1 MVAEAISLSAK
12 RLAEA
17 RRVVLK
23 IGSTLLVD
31 QDSGTLHRSWLEAL
45 CADVAAMHADGQEV
59 IIVSSG
65 AIALG
70 ASELGAD
77 VGRARLEEKQAAA
90 AAGQIQLAHAYR
102 EILGDHGIIAAQV
115 LLTLD
120 DSESKRRYYL
130 NAANT
135 LSTLLKCRAVP
146 VVNENDTVA
155 TQEIRDGDN
164 DRLAARVAQMA
175 SADCL
180 VLLSDVDG
188 LYTCDP
194 RTDSDARHIPEVTEL
209 TKEHWDMAGGPGSN
223 HGSGGM
229 RTKLD
234 AAQIAMGAGCRIL
247 IAPGQVTRPIQAV
260 RAGARVTWF
269 LPSSTPRA
277 ARKQWIAGTLQ
288 PKGAVAV
295 DDGAK
300 AALAAGKSLLPV
312 GVTQVDGEFERGDA
326 VRVIDHDGNEFGRG
340 LIAYGAADARAIS
353 GRRSDAIAAILD
365 YRGRDEMIHRD
376 DLVLTHAEA
385 GS

>member
-1 MVAEAISLSAK
+1 MDAESKALSAT

-17 RRVVLK
+17 RRIVIK
-23 IGSTLLVD
+23 IGSALFVD
-31 QDSGTLHRSWLEAL
+31 QGSGALHRSWLEAL
-45 CADVAAMHADGQEV
+45 CEDVAAMHASGQEI

-70 ASELGAD
+70 ASQLG
-77 VGRARLEEKQAAA
+77 VEIRRARLQESQAAA
-90 AAGQIQLAHAYR
+90 AVGQIQLAHAYQ
-102 EILGDHGIIAAQV
+102 EILGGHGISAAQV

-120 DSESKRRYYL
+120 DSESRRRYL

-135 LSTLLKCRAVP
+135 LFTLLKCRAVP
-146 VVNENDTVA
+146 IVNENDTVA
-155 TQEIRDGDN
+155 TQEIRYGDN
-164 DRLAARVAQMA
+164 DRLAARVAQMV

-188 LYTCDP
+188 LYTRDP
-194 RTDSDARHIPEVTEL
+194 RTDSTARHIAEVTEL
-209 TKEHWDMAGGPGSN
+209 TKEHWDMAGGPGSD

-234 AAQIAMGAGCRIL
+234 AARIAMGAGCRIM
-247 IAPGQVTRPIQAV
+247 IAPGQVSRPIQAV
-260 RAGARVTWF
+260 KEGARVTWF

-288 PKGAVAV
+288 PRGAVAI

-300 AALAAGKSLLPV
+300 AALAAGKSLLSA
-312 GVTQVDGEFERGDA
+312 GVTRVDGEFGRGDA
-326 VRVIDHDGNEFGRG
+326 VTVTDDDGNDLGCG
-340 LIAYGAADARAIS
+340 LIAYGAEDARAIA
-353 GRRSDAIAAILD
+353 GRRSDEIASILD

-376 DLVLTHAEA
+376 DLVLIPTEN

>member
-1 MVAEAISLSAK
+1 MVAESRSLSAK

-17 RRVVLK
+17 RRIVLK
-23 IGSTLLVD
+23 IGSTLIVD
-31 QDSGTLHRSWLEAL
+31 QESGALHRSWLEAL

-70 ASELGAD
+70 ASRLGVD
-77 VGRARLEEKQAAA
+77 VGRARLEENQAAA
-90 AAGQIQLAHAYR
+90 AAGQIQLAHAYQ

-120 DSESKRRYYL
+120 DSENRRRYL

-135 LSTLLKCRAVP
+135 LSTLLKCLAVP

-155 TQEIRDGDN
+155 TQEIRYGDN
-164 DRLAARVAQMA
+164 DRLAARVAQMV

-194 RTDSDARHIPEVTEL
+194 RTDSDALHVPEVTEL
-209 TKEHWDMAGGPGSN
+209 TDEHWYMAGGPGSN

-234 AAQIAMGAGCRIL
+234 AARIAMGAGCRTL
-247 IAPGQVTRPIQAV
+247 IAQGQVTRPLQAV
-260 RAGARVTWF
+260 QTGARVTWF
-269 LPSSTPRA
+269 LPGSTPHA

-288 PKGAVAV
+288 PKGRVTI

-300 AALAAGKSLLPV
+300 VALSAGKSLLPA
-312 GVTQVDGEFERGDA
+312 GVSRVDGEFERGDA
-326 VRVIDHDGNEFGRG
+326 VCVIDNDGHELGRG

-353 GRRSDAIAAILD
+353 GRRSDAIATILD

-376 DLVLTHAEA
+376 DLVLTHAET